1 MNAVATTFTNNS
13 ERAAVTVRDTTE
25 LFGRLLLATLFIVAG
40 YGKIAG
46 YDGTAGYMA
55 ALGVPALLLP
65 VVIALELGGGLAL
78 ALGFKTRIV
87 AFLLGGFTMLA
98 GLIFHNNFADP
109 MQQVMFL
116 KNVAI
121 AGAFLM
127 LLANGPGAL
136 TLDRYFAKK

>member
-1 MNAVATTFTNNS
+1 MNAVATTYTANT
-13 ERAAVTVRDTTE
+13 ERAGTTLRDTTD
-25 LFGRLLLATLFIVAG
+25 LLGRLMLATIFIVAG

-46 YDGTAGYMA
+46 YDATAGYMA

-65 VVIALELGGGLAL
+65 VVIALELGGGIAL
-78 ALGFKTRIV
+78 ALGWKTRIV

-98 GLIFHNNFADP
+98 ALIFHNDLADQI
-109 MQQVMFL
+109 QQIMFL

-127 LLANGPGAL
+127 LVANGPGKL
-136 TLDRYFAKK
+136 TLDRYLAK